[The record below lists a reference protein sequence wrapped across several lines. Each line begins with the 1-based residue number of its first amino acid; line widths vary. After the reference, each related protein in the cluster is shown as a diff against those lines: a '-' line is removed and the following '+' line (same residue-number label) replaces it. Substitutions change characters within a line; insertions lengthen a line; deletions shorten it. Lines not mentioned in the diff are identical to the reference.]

1 MLFKGIYVFQSGL
14 SSNFMS
20 CALHWPSMCHAVL
33 CCLQVRMPEGDTVVL
48 DDDSDS
54 LSGGGPGSGQQ
65 YGEVVDAEFRDI
77 R

>member
-1 MLFKGIYVFQSGL
+1 
-14 SSNFMS
+14 
-20 CALHWPSMCHAVL
+20 
-33 CCLQVRMPEGDTVVL
+33 MPEGDTVIL

-77 R
+77 K